1 MNAPNAR
8 RVPSVLAGVLA
19 MAASMTALAT
29 VVVSDFAEAAERPEV
44 MLSDDLTPQAPVKV
58 AKIEHKVI
66 DEPTFDE
73 ILEMPVQK
81 KIGKK
86 RRLDFGAFEGY

>member
-1 MNAPNAR
+1 
-8 RVPSVLAGVLA
+8 
-19 MAASMTALAT
+19 MAASLTALAT

-44 MLSDDLTPQAPVKV
+44 MLADDLTPRAPVKI

-66 DEPTFDE
+66 DEPS
-73 ILEMPVQK
+73 LEELLEQK
-81 KIGKK
+81 PMVKKKK

>member
-1 MNAPNAR
+1 
-8 RVPSVLAGVLA
+8 
-19 MAASMTALAT
+19 MAASLTALAT

-44 MLSDDLTPQAPVKV
+44 MLADDLAPQAPVKI

-66 DEPTFDE
+66 EEPSLDEL
-73 ILEMPVQK
+73 LEQK
-81 KIGKK
+81 PIVKKK